1 MWALALTLALCAA
14 GDCAAASPRAT
25 ARPPA
30 PPSGLTPTAC
40 ERSALLTGKPPD
52 VDSPAAAAENLR
64 WGVLAPESCPDVN
77 RLDDRAPGRGR

>member
-1 MWALALTLALCAA
+1 MRALALTLALCAA
-14 GDCAAASPRAT
+14 GGCVATAPRAT

-40 ERSALLTGKPPD
+40 ERNALLTGKPPD